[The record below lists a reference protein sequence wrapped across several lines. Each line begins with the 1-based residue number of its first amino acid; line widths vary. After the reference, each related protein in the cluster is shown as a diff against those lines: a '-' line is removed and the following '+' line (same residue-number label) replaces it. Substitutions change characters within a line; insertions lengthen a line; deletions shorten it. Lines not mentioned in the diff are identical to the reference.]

1 ARTLLSPE
9 AAIELIPR
17 DLHDRR
23 SAVHVVRW
31 QGGAGETHV
40 ERLHLSGRQD
50 VTGLDRRLA
59 GDRRGESLVPRCRA
73 RHAIARERIE
83 RIAQAPQRIEPRM
96 RHRHGRHYDRVA
108 SEWLDLEAQLRE
120 RVTVRL
126 EGVAL

>member
-1 ARTLLSPE
+1 MTAPYRSASSMASADLPAPVGPQMTRTLLSPE
-9 AAIELIPR
+9 APIELIPR

-83 RIAQAPQRIEPRM
+83 RIAQAPQRI
-96 RHRHGRHYDRVA
+96 
-108 SEWLDLEAQLRE
+108 
-120 RVTVRL
+120 
-126 EGVAL
+126 